1 MYRFLAYA
9 MPFILVAI
17 ETCLR
22 TALNTDTS
30 GFVGPT
36 LATAAVGV
44 LLPSLAPK
52 SKSSAL
58 SQELQAE
65 LQKLK
70 VSVRSKADER
80 MIVIALLFLFL
91 FIAAWVWALVLA
103 ERKVAHLFLGFD
115 APIWIGFICYFAGII
130 IAEIKEAA

>member
-1 MYRFLAYA
+1 

-52 SKSSAL
+52 SRSSSL
-58 SQELQAE
+58 SPELQVE
-65 LQKLK
+65 LQNLK
-70 VSVRSKADER
+70 VSVRSKIDET
-80 MIVIALLFLFL
+80 MIVVSLLFLFS

-103 ERKVAHLFLGFD
+103 ERKVSHIFLGFD
-115 APIWIGFICYFAGII
+115 APIWIGFVCYFAGII